1 LGPSAYDY
9 VILLG
14 KNDLAD
20 IMNNLEMERF
30 SALYKW
36 VQSKSQRSLEE
47 GISTL
52 RVLRE
57 VKKMKK
63 QGREENAKVEAEIGV
78 IL

>member
-1 LGPSAYDY
+1 
-9 VILLG
+9 LLG
-14 KNDLAD
+14 KNDLAA

-36 VQSKSQRSLEE
+36 VQHKSQRSLEE
-47 GISTL
+47 GIGTL

-57 VKKMKK
+57 VKEMKK